1 MKKNMYW
8 FMMAVAVIMSAMTFV
23 SCEKELPFGP
33 DNVEVIESEVLE
45 SGADETIEEAVVNS
59 DSGVSGTELS
69 YKSWIRVKG
78 QTRADFDREVS
89 VTLNNTFLDVNTN
102 IVVEK
107 LDVGEYTTDISY
119 REKGSRQEGF
129 VTITDSV
136 MVYTLQYENFSFA
149 YELEY
154 EVAVYDDGYTR
165 QVMPYHRIDNVTEKS
180 YKTYLTESDDDGE
193 LAYARRK
200 IEHSILVEVNDKTY
214 EVKANVFLRKH
225 IGYASEP
232 YIKWSEL
239 VDTKLDMF
247 NGQVRSTVS
256 VFQKWNRGAEETQDY
271 TVFLTA
277 GIDNVTYGSITAHGY
292 NNDLRVVSTSLAD
305 GENNFE
311 PSGET
316 PFVVYENVR
325 KVWNIEYNYG
335 SVSIDLGYSDA
346 WFDDGVTRCKFP
358 NYELT
363 EITNLEPR
371 IVTGDAGVDEIGNYQ
386 VYWVHQPVQAKFGGI
401 TAEGTVTF
409 MLIAY
414 DE

>member
-8 FMMAVAVIMSAMTFV
+8 FMMVAAIVMSAMTFV
-23 SCEKELPFGP
+23 SCEDPFEPELP
-33 DNVEVIESEVLE
+33 EVIESEVLE
-45 SGADETIEEAVVNS
+45 SGADETIEEAVVS
-59 DSGVSGTELS
+59 DDSGVSGTELS

-78 QTRADFDREVS
+78 QTRADFDHEVS
-89 VTLNNTFLDVNTN
+89 VTLNNTFIDPTPT
-102 IVVEK
+102 IVVED
-107 LDVGEYTTDISY
+107 LNIGEYTTNISH
-119 REKGSRQEGF
+119 RAKESRQEGF

-136 MVYTLQYENFSFA
+136 LVYTVQYEKVSFE

-154 EVAVYDDGYTR
+154 EVAVYDDGFTR
-165 QVMPYHRIDNVTEKS
+165 QVMPYHGIDKVTEKS
-180 YKTYLTESDDDGE
+180 YKTYLIESDDDGE

-200 IEHSILVEVNDKTY
+200 VEHSILVEVNGKSY

-225 IGYASEP
+225 IGYAKDP
-232 YIKWSEL
+232 YVKWSEL

-247 NGQVRSTVS
+247 NGQVRSTVT
-256 VFQKWNRGAEETQDY
+256 VFQKWNRGAEETLDY
-271 TVFLTA
+271 TVFLSA
-277 GIDNVTYGSITAHGY
+277 GIDNVSYGDITAHGY
-292 NNDLRVVSTSLAD
+292 NNDLKVVSTSLTN

-311 PSGET
+311 PSNKT
-316 PFVVYENVR
+316 SFIVYENVR
-325 KVWNIEYNYG
+325 KVWNINYNYG
-335 SVSIDLGYSDA
+335 SVSIELGYTDA
-346 WFDDGVTRCKFP
+346 WFDDGVTQCKFA

-371 IVTGDAGVDEIGNYQ
+371 IVPGDAGVDEVGNYQ

-414 DE
+414 E